1 MSGINQEQRAA
12 ASHNA
17 GHAIVLAGP
26 GTGKTSTLVARHAY
40 LRSRG
45 VPSEH
50 ILVSTFTGKA
60 AEELKARLGKHAPPA
75 AWIGTFHAI
84 CLRLLRRFNDAAK
97 LKKNFKVLD
106 PGAQKELI
114 AKAGIVWDSDD
125 GELTDIIGRWKDS
138 LITPDQAMAEASRK
152 GNAVLSL
159 AAEHYQTYEDEMAR
173 QGNLDFSDLVTRTL
187 HIMHSS
193 SEVISFIKERITH
206 ALVDEFQDVNKSQVE
221 LLQALAAA
229 GTTIWAVADDDQAL
243 YGWRGGNVRYTVH
256 FANFFQNAKTYTLV
270 VNYRCDP
277 AIIAAANVNIANNT
291 NRVRK
296 VLKPSRKH
304 NPNNTVRIRP
314 FKTEKEEAEWIATSI
329 ERYLKAGAK
338 PKDISV
344 LIRTSSVTPAI
355 QQAFESKKIPFAL
368 SGTQSFWELPE
379 VVAMA
384 DVLNAIEQGNPGRIG
399 NRFRG
404 IMDLISTMKG
414 ASPKEAANAVGRLVG
429 DQPPQGVNGE
439 RAALWSDAC
448 EAAAAIAATFE
459 SATAFIGHINEMGAR
474 SSSFEG
480 EGIAISTIH
489 SSKGLEWRHVYI
501 AGAEAT
507 LMPHHR
513 SEDQEEERRLF
524 YVALTRSKGA
534 VDISFSRFRFGKSQT
549 PSPYLNEISKAPK
562 GAVIWA
568 GDGQPSPVEQQ
579 QASSAPLQR
588 PETTTQRD
596 GMPKVYRRRG
606 GGRSM
611 IPPEER

>member
-12 ASHNA
+12 ASHHS

-26 GTGKTSTLVARHAY
+26 GTGKTSTLVARHAF

-60 AEELKARLGKHAPPA
+60 AEELKARLGQHAPSS

-84 CLRLLRRFNDAAK
+84 CLRLLRRFNEAAK

-138 LITPDQAMAEASRK
+138 LITPDQAMAEAHRS
-152 GNAVLSL
+152 NNTVLSL
-159 AAEHYQTYEDEMAR
+159 AAEHYQTYEDHMAK
-173 QGNLDFSDLVTRTL
+173 QGNLDFSDLVTRSL
-187 HIMHSS
+187 QIMRSS
-193 SEVISFIKERITH
+193 KEVISYIRERITH

-221 LLQALAAA
+221 FLQALVAA

-256 FANFFQNAKTYTLV
+256 FANFFPNAKTYTLV

-277 AIIAAANVNIANNT
+277 AIIAAANVNIANNV

-304 NPNNTVRIRP
+304 NPSNVVRIRP
-314 FKTEKEEAEWIATSI
+314 FRTEKDEAEWIVTSI
-329 ERYLKAGAK
+329 QRYLNAGAR
-338 PKDISV
+338 PKDIAV

-355 QQAFESKKIPFAL
+355 QQAFEAKKIPFSL

-379 VVAMA
+379 VVAIA

-399 NRFRG
+399 SRFKG
-404 IMDLISTMKG
+404 VLDLVNTMKG
-414 ASPKEAANAVGRLVG
+414 SSPKEAASAVGRLVG

-448 EAAAAIAATFE
+448 EAAASIAATFD
-459 SATAFIGHINEMGAR
+459 SAIAFIGHINEMGAR
-474 SSSFEG
+474 SASSEG
-480 EGIAISTIH
+480 EGIAITTIH
-489 SSKGLEWRHVYI
+489 SSKGLEWRHVFI

-513 SEDQEEERRLF
+513 SDDLEEERRLF

-534 VDISFSRFRFGKSQT
+534 VDITFSRFRFGKSQT

-562 GAVIWA
+562 GAVVWA
-568 GDGQPSPVEQQ
+568 GDGQP
-579 QASSAPLQR
+579 APTQPQPTSVPPQR
-588 PETTTQRD
+588 TEVTTQRN
-596 GMPKVYRRRG
+596 GMPKVFRRRG